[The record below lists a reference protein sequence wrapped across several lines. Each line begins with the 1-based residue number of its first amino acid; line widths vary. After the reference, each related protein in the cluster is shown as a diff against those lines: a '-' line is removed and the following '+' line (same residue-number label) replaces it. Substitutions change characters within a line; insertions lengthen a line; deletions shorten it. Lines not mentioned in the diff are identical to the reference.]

1 MSLLG
6 YAIGQWLRT
15 LDPVVGAFAYTGMVT
30 LVAAVCAAA
39 SILLGNRGPSR
50 HLLRVI
56 FVAGLVWV
64 PVSIVA
70 IVLRL
75 IALSVTSR

>member
-1 MSLLG
+1 VSLLG
-6 YAIGQWLRT
+6 YAIGQWMRS
-15 LDPVVGAFAYTGMVT
+15 LDPVVGAFAYTGT
-30 LVAAVCAAA
+30 LALVAAVFAAA

-50 HLLRVI
+50 HLLRFI
-56 FVAGLVWV
+56 FVVGLIWV

-75 IALSVTSR
+75 IALSVTNR